1 MLNKITITDATTNT
15 TIEREMTEEELAARN
30 AMLSQDALDRAE
42 VEAKAQEL
50 KELKTSA
57 YEKLGLT
64 QEEIEALLP
73 TPKPRII
80 PQASA

>member
-1 MLNKITITDATTNT
+1 MSNKITITDATTNT
-15 TIEREMTEEELAARN
+15 TIEREMTKEELAARN
-30 AMLSQDALDRAE
+30 EMLSQNALDKAE
-42 VEAKAQEL
+42 AETKAQEL

-64 QEEIEALLP
+64 PEEIEALLP

-80 PQASA
+80 PPASA